1 MSRTKLRLG
10 VLVSGRGSNLE
21 AIIRACLPAGQ
32 AGSTVKIPATVEIVI
47 SDRSQSQ
54 ALEHARRNRI
64 PAIYL
69 DPKDYASR
77 EDYDEASVRLLREHR
92 VDLVVLAG
100 YMRLITSRLIV
111 PYKNRIINIHPSLLP
126 SFPGLHAHR
135 QALEWGVR
143 ISGCTVHFV
152 DETMD
157 QGSIIIQAAVPVLD
171 GDTEETLEARVL
183 EQEHRILPQAIQY
196 LADERLE
203 ISGRRV
209 ILKSPKPMAGA
220 KVVSPMIEIGL

>member
-1 MSRTKLRLG
+1 MSKAKLRLG

-21 AIIRACLPAGQ
+21 AIIQACSA
-32 AGSTVKIPATVEIVI
+32 VKIHAGVEIVI
-47 SDRSQSQ
+47 SDRAQSR
-54 ALEHARRNRI
+54 AMEHARRNQI
-64 PAIYL
+64 PAIHL
-69 DPKDYASR
+69 DPKAYSGR
-77 EDYDEASVRLLREHR
+77 EDYDEAVVRLLREHR
-92 VDLVVLAG
+92 VDLIVLAG
-100 YMRLITSRLIV
+100 YMRLITSRLIG

-157 QGSIIIQAAVPVLD
+157 GGSIIIQAAVPVLED
-171 GDTEETLEARVL
+171 DTEETLETRIL

-196 LADERLE
+196 LAEERLE

-209 ILKSPKPMAGA
+209 MLKSPKPMSGA
-220 KVVSPMIEIGL
+220 KVVSPRIEIGL